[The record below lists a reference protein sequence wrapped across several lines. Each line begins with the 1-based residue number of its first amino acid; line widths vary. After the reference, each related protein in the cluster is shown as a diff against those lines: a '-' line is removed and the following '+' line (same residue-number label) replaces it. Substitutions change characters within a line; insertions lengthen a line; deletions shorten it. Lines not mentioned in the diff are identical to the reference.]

1 MVIFKDKSF
10 TIQVKTASNPIEDWI
25 EMHNELCDLLQNT
38 NPDMMVG
45 RNYFWVYQLLREM
58 MPDITTVRKM
68 IK

>member
-38 NPDMMVG
+38 NPDMMC
-45 RNYFWVYQLLREM
+45 NSKDL
-58 MPDITTVRKM
+58 I
-68 IK
+68 